1 MDICYSQLCVLKYRL
16 SVLYSQS
23 DRNKGTILKV
33 SQCTYPEDRRV
44 AVSTETSDQASRVL
58 I

>member
-1 MDICYSQLCVLKYRL
+1 MILCYSQLCVLKHRQ

-23 DRNKGTILKV
+23 DKNKGTILKV
-33 SQCTYPEDRRV
+33 SQYTYPEDRRV
-44 AVSTETSDQASRVL
+44 AVSTGTSDQASSVL